1 MRDTFP
7 VEHGLSASVVDGL
20 VYRSEE
26 AISLTDVQYLALE
39 SGVAH
44 GQSMLVVSPNDL
56 QVCQIAAWPEV
67 KASRIRAYSAS
78 ETTLLANED
87 SI

>member
-7 VEHGLSASVVDGL
+7 VEHGLSASVADGL
-20 VYRSEE
+20 VYRSEG

-44 GQSMLVVSPNDL
+44 GRSMLVVSPPP
-56 QVCQIAAWPEV
+56 PERL
-67 KASRIRAYSAS
+67 KLGSG
-78 ETTLLANED
+78 LLLKD
-87 SI
+87 Y